1 MVVISRDLWFLLLIV
16 ADNSLFRGKEC
27 VQIPHVTVGCHS
39 KEVQKT
45 YSVNSLK
52 PPNQPAAGYFPI
64 RPSAAAQLASLCCL
78 ISSIIW
84 TMSVPHCCSHI
95 LHHDT
100 RLLPCTADTLR
111 TGLFPSR
118 AEGLVGFFL
127 GSKLLLHHPICTL
140 WFSLE
145 SCFVSFLSCIFSL
158 PLFLTYPHL
167 RNTHAYFV
175 PLHCFLFPIA
185 QPSFLKDKTA
195 IPGSPLLPT
204 SFTFSSM
211 PCVSVLV
218 TLVVCSGIIQR
229 CLFSLLEYFADDTRL
244 FWISFHV
251 PDFYIFFCWF
261 IFVWMILK

>member
-1 MVVISRDLWFLLLIV
+1 M

-52 PPNQPAAGYFPI
+52 PPNQPAAGYFPM

-118 AEGLVGFFL
+118 AEGLVGRGGVL
-127 GSKLLLHHPICTL
+127 PGLKAPSPPPHLYPLI
-140 WFSLE
+140 FSGILF
-145 SCFVSFLSCIFSL
+145 CFFLSCIFSL